1 METPGHGGG
10 VGGPSG
16 IGGNS
21 GGNAGSGSSSSSP
34 NGEAEKV
41 HYKIGDLG
49 HVASVWGG
57 FMAPEEG
64 DCRYMAPEL
73 LLMEVGRG
81 FFARVIKKLQT
92 TDQSTI

>member
-1 METPGHGGG
+1 MGG
-10 VGGPSG
+10 SD
-16 IGGNS
+16 
-21 GGNAGSGSSSSSP
+21 
-34 NGEAEKV
+34 EKV

-73 LLMEVGRG
+73 LQMEVCNLIILYSFMFSMKTNSMNDYFRSYLKN
-81 FFARVIKKLQT
+81 I
-92 TDQSTI
+92 